1 MVALRSKYAGAVWA
15 PFVLAAAMLVP
26 APTSTGEHGVGRHHQ
41 LTAAAPRAVP
51 LWAPPGARTSL
62 VRPIEVEGAEPPALQ
77 RSEAAGSD
85 VTGSLPAV
93 AAYLRDHAGPLPV
106 AGSSVLNRT
115 FKGDRLLPRA
125 ETDLM
130 TASAHR
136 YADVPDDET
145 DTAVSRLAGD
155 LDIALQTPPPANAEA
170 VDNAEDSDSAEAVPG
185 EAVADAAFG
194 GSRLYF
200 DAAPMG
206 AALAAVEP
214 WAAGDAPVLVVPAV
228 AVPAVVQLPL
238 IAPAKPPAQADTQPG
253 VTVAGK
259 GEVTGEGR
267 RPMSPAEQLRLTA
280 KSRVKAERCL
290 ANAVYFESRSEP
302 VRGQIAVAQVVLNRA
317 FSGYYPND
325 VCGVVYQG
333 ANRHLSCQFTF
344 ACDGI
349 PDVVTDAESWE
360 RAKRIS
366 RAALDGK
373 LWLNEIGKATHYHA
387 LYVNPYWVRSMRRL
401 HRIGLH
407 SFYRPR
413 QWGSGVDAPSWGNPL
428 VAEVVAKL

>member
-1 MVALRSKYAGAVWA
+1 MVALRSKSVGAVLA
-15 PFVLAAAMLVP
+15 PFVLAAAMLVS
-26 APTSTGEHGVGRHHQ
+26 APNSTGEHGVEGPYHPAV
-41 LTAAAPRAVP
+41 AATPALP

-62 VRPIEVEGAEPPALQ
+62 VRPIAVEGAPPHASPP
-77 RSEAAGSD
+77 SEAAESE
-85 VTGSLPAV
+85 VTGALPAV
-93 AAYLRDHAGPLPV
+93 VAYLRGPAGPPPA
-106 AGSSVLNRT
+106 AGASVLNRGA
-115 FKGDRLLPRA
+115 KGDRLLPRG

-130 TASAHR
+130 TAFAHHSAD
-136 YADVPDDET
+136 APAEAE
-145 DTAVSRLAGD
+145 TAVSSTPAGD
-155 LDIALQTPPPANAEA
+155 LDIALEMPPPANTEG

-185 EAVADAAFG
+185 EAMADAAFG

-200 DAAPMG
+200 DVAPMG
-206 AALAAVEP
+206 AALAAIEP
-214 WAAGDAPVLVVPAV
+214 WAVGEAPVLVVPAV
-228 AVPAVVQLPL
+228 AAPALVQLPL
-238 IAPAKPPAQADTQPG
+238 IAPAKPPAQQEMQLG
-253 VTVAGK
+253 VTIAGK

-267 RPMSPAEQLRLTA
+267 RPMSPAERLRLTA
-280 KSRVKAERCL
+280 KSRAKAERCL

-325 VCGVVYQG
+325 ICGVVYQG

-349 PDVVTDAESWE
+349 PDVVTDADSWE
-360 RAKRIS
+360 RARRIS

-373 LWLNEIGKATHYHA
+373 LWLNEVGKATHYHA

-413 QWGSGVDAPSWGNPL
+413 QWGSGADAPSWGSPQ
-428 VAEVVAKL
+428 VAEMVAKL